1 MMSVRPMTEADLDAV
16 LAIEQ
21 ACFSRAWTR
30 QHFQAELASSHSQPV
45 VVEQDGR
52 VTGYLCLQVL
62 LDEAEIL
69 DVAVDPTLRRS
80 GIGATLVRWACDEAR
95 QRGAGVLR
103 LEVRATSA
111 PAIALYQR
119 FGFVRSGVRRAYYE
133 NGIDAVLMDLNLM
146 KEDLDAV

>member
-1 MMSVRPMTEADLDAV
+1 MMRVRPMTEADLDTV

-21 ACFSRAWTR
+21 ACFPRAWSR
-30 QHFQAELASSHSQPV
+30 QHFQAELASPHATAV
-45 VVEQDGR
+45 VAEQDGR
-52 VTGYLCLQVL
+52 VAGYLCLYVL

-69 DVAVDPTLRRS
+69 NVAVDPTLRRS
-80 GIGATLVRWACDEAR
+80 GIGAALVSWACVEAR

-119 FGFVRSGVRRAYYE
+119 FGFVGSGVRKAYYE
-133 NGIDAVLMDLNLM
+133 NGIDAVLMDLNLI
-146 KEDLDAV
+146 EEGLNAV